1 MDSLRNPTPQGPEQA
16 RLSPLKH
23 RLVFNMFNYYRK
35 LHMQIWKNLEGD
47 IGQYFP
53 PFKYRTN
60 EQDFFKCF

>member
-1 MDSLRNPTPQGPEQA
+1 ML
-16 RLSPLKH
+16 
-23 RLVFNMFNYYRK
+23 NYYRK